1 MISFIRTLILGNGAW
16 AAVVAG
22 LVAFGGWRLWDVSK
36 QRAIGA
42 EKAVAKIEKATANA
56 TDKGKRAAAA
66 SASPSVRG
74 KLDPTTR
81 HD

>member
-22 LVAFGGWRLWDVSK
+22 LVAFGVWRAVDVSK

-42 EKAVAKIEKATANA
+42 EKAVAKIEKATKDVVKKA
-56 TDKGKRAAAA
+56 DAAGRK
-66 SASPSVRG
+66 SVSGTGGVRNPHYR
-74 KLDPTTR
+74 D
-81 HD
+81 

>member
-42 EKAVAKIEKATANA
+42 EKAVAKIEKATNDAVKKADAAGRKSAAGGGVRNPYY
-56 TDKGKRAAAA
+56 RA
-66 SASPSVRG
+66 
-74 KLDPTTR
+74 D
-81 HD
+81 

>member
-36 QRAIGA
+36 QRAIG
-42 EKAVAKIEKATANA
+42 ETRAVVKIQKATNETIRKA
-56 TDKGKRAAAA
+56 DAAGRKSAA
-66 SASPSVRG
+66 GGGVRNPHYR
-74 KLDPTTR
+74 D
-81 HD
+81 